1 MMKRNWRLILY
12 FLFIVV
18 VGCVIGYSC
27 QSGPSLAEIRSAREM
42 MRRDMVIVRKEHAQ
56 IVEFDDDRKTKIGG
70 AMLSISISADSWSPD
85 LLDKYEKLLNSMG
98 WVKSNIIDG
107 NIFLCKDNAS
117 ALITEY
123 RSGQKSISIHEIPI

>member
-1 MMKRNWRLILY
+1 
-12 FLFIVV
+12 
-18 VGCVIGYSC
+18 
-27 QSGPSLAEIRSAREM
+27 
-42 MRRDMVIVRKEHAQ
+42 MVIVRKEHAQ
-56 IVEFDDDRKTKIGG
+56 IVEFDDDRKAKIGG